1 VVEVAI
7 CRSAPPFTTPIEVE
21 VAEYSVQ
28 PVWLEVWV
36 AVVAVMP
43 PLQEVWV
50 KV

>member
-1 VVEVAI
+1 M
-7 CRSAPPFTTPIEVE
+7 EVE

-28 PVWLEVWV
+28 PVWLLVWV
-36 AVVAVMP
+36 AVVAVIP